1 MHIVSGHTGCHGGKY
16 IYGEYSKSFG
26 GKALLSASTLKAAKK
41 ASGIQLK
48 WKKTAGAS
56 GYVIYR
62 STTGKKWTKVATT
75 AKTTVMD
82 KKASKGK
89 TYRYR
94 IRAYRKVNGKKVY
107 GNWSLTGKNQEI
119 S

>member
-1 MHIVSGHTGCHGGKY
+1 MSGGKY
-16 IYGEYSKSFG
+16 IYGEYSKSFS

-107 GNWSLTGKNQEI
+107 GNWSRQVKI
-119 S
+119 KR